1 MDNNDL
7 KNNDLKNIYLRYKN
21 ILSGCRT
28 IYDSLYFAQYF
39 IKINP
44 ECKNLINGMIHGK
57 YYEKVFDFRSM
68 SNTLN
73 ILNECGTRN
82 EVDEYINNNIKD
94 NFDYIQINALIR
106 LGRNKRISNN
116 ISNNVLNN
124 KIFKFDKNI
133 DNNLNSLLNINK

>member
-1 MDNNDL
+1 MDNN
-7 KNNDLKNIYLRYKN
+7 NLKNIYIRYKN

-57 YYEKVFDFRSM
+57 YYEKVLDFRTIA
-68 SNTLN
+68 NTLN
-73 ILNECGTRN
+73 ILNEFNTRN
-82 EVDEYINNNIKD
+82 EIDEYINNNIKD
-94 NFDYIQINALIR
+94 NFDFIQINALIR
-106 LGRNKRISNN
+106 LGRNKNISNN
-116 ISNNVLNN
+116 ITNN